1 MQPIL
6 FHLPWLGTPIYG
18 YGLMMVL
25 GFLVAVQLT
34 QFLAKRTGQDPDTF
48 VNAGLIALV
57 AGVVGARLSH
67 IFENWPEFSDPAVG
81 IWGNLKAMANLRSG
95 GLTFFGGL
103 LFAFPITL
111 LYGYLKRVPL
121 RLGMDIVAPAL
132 MVGLAF
138 GRVGCFLNGCCYG
151 AECNLPWA
159 VHYPY
164 YSNAYIDHVSEGKIT
179 PPPDLLA
186 RTDTGHEMLIP
197 ADEAKHDPVLQKEA
211 AEQHSLWV
219 HPAQLYSVYNALL
232 LAGVLTAFFTL
243 RRVPGQVFALMFMLI
258 GLTRFL
264 LEMLR
269 VEPAVVGRGSGHL
282 EFLPSLSFS
291 MTLCFGLVV
300 LGAIMWYAFGWFE
313 RHHGDADSRRA
324 LATA

>member
-34 QFLAKRTGQDPDTF
+34 QFLAKRSGQNPDVF

-67 IFENWPEFSDPAVG
+67 IFENWPEFSNPAVG
-81 IWGNLKAMANLRSG
+81 LWGNLKAMANLRSG

-132 MVGLAF
+132 MIGLAF

-164 YSNAYIDHVSEGKIT
+164 YSNAYIDHVNEGKIA
-179 PPPDLLA
+179 PPPDLVA
-186 RTDTGHEMLIP
+186 RTDSGAKCLFRQTMPLAIP
-197 ADEAKHDPVLQKEA
+197 FCMRRPLSSIRFGCIRRSFTVFLTH
-211 AEQHSLWV
+211 
-219 HPAQLYSVYNALL
+219 LL
-232 LAGVLTAFFTL
+232 LACVLTAFFTL
-243 RRVPGQVFALMFMLI
+243 RRVPGRVFALMFMLI

-269 VEPAVVGRGSGHL
+269 VEPAVVGRGSGHM
-282 EFLPSLSFS
+282 EFLPAMSFS
-291 MTLCFGLVV
+291 MTLCVGLVV

-313 RHHGDADSRRA
+313 RHTGDPEGYPA
-324 LATA
+324 LAQA